1 MCQVCCTKQK
11 SVAWNNLGVI
21 GKICRMEAQLL
32 LENWNSW
39 IQVQIKLW
47 IQPQIQIQSTWE
59 LQGRTGLDNQKKN
72 LLFYTL
78 HWKKTCFYL
87 AWASLFLPENYT
99 VNSSPP
105 GSHTAAQPQQF
116 PGARGKSPYKYL
128 TWERK
133 HLIFELD
140 IRELQDK
147 SKVQFLLNFFFI
159 YW

>member
-1 MCQVCCTKQK
+1 MCHVCCTKQK
-11 SVAWNNLGVI
+11 SAAWNNLGVI
-21 GKICRMEAQLL
+21 GKICGMEAQLL
-32 LENWNSW
+32 LENWNSR

-59 LQGRTGLDNQKKN
+59 LQGCIGLDNQKKTYC
-72 LLFYTL
+72 FTL
-78 HWKKTCFYL
+78 CIGRKPASTWPGLPSSSQKTTQ
-87 AWASLFLPENYT
+87 ST
-99 VNSSPP
+99 PP
-105 GSHTAAQPQQF
+105 RLGATRAAQPQQF

-140 IRELQDK
+140 IRELQEK
-147 SKVQFLLNFFFI
+147 SKVQFLLIFFI